1 MEQANMNKNITHE
14 LFEMVDGM
22 SDQLS
27 DKNIKDLKEKIG
39 EVHHILNAQTNRI
52 SCENEPTFSQLTRS
66 NRDMQMTQQQ
76 RQFRDD
82 VRETDCEMI
91 EILYHDLCVG
101 VLGTTSTPHVFFF
114 LVLPLC
120 VAIYLSL

>member
-39 EVHHILNAQTNRI
+39 EVHNMLEEQSSCIKQLKAYCKKMENYTKNTLQAIQVKWVKAVRLHKKALQYKQDRI
-52 SCENEPTFSQLTRS
+52 A
-66 NRDMQMTQQQ
+66 
-76 RQFRDD
+76 
-82 VRETDCEMI
+82 
-91 EILYHDLCVG
+91 
-101 VLGTTSTPHVFFF
+101 VLEGAWKVQ
-114 LVLPLC
+114 
-120 VAIYLSL
+120 AGLSV